1 MQKHRHASLWRH
13 LGKYRLYCVIA
24 PLFMVGE
31 ISVDLIQPDLMAQ
44 IIDDGVTQG
53 NLSLVISI
61 GIRMILL
68 VLAGGACG
76 ILCGVFANIGSQ
88 RFGNDVRK
96 DLFSHIQDLSF
107 EQTDSFSTGSL
118 ITRLCSDVTQIQNL
132 VMTMMRGLIR
142 SGLMFAGGIFMLY
155 HESHRFAIVA
165 LCALP
170 FVIAA
175 ILFFLYKAS
184 PIYTVVQD
192 KLDGVNN
199 AVQENLAGVR
209 VVRAFVQEDAEQERF
224 DKVNKDLCDTTLKV
238 NEMLAFLTPFV
249 NIVLN
254 LAVVTVLYLAGGEVL
269 AGSSLASGQVIASIT
284 YMTMI
289 LNAVTFLANVFQN
302 LTRAIASVRRVGE
315 VLDTEPVIRDGKLPA
330 QRDGSLPA
338 QKDGSHPPMEAAD
351 STSGSI
357 EFDHVSFTYPGTTS
371 PVLSDL
377 TFSLTK
383 GQTLGIIGATGCGKT
398 SLIQLVPRFY
408 DVTEGR
414 VLVDG
419 VDVRDYRL
427 SDLRSKIAYVSQKAE
442 LYSGSIRDN
451 ITFGREEITDEK
463 IREAAKIAQA
473 DGFILE
479 QKEGYDTP
487 VTESGHSLSG
497 GQKQRISIAR
507 ALAGQSEILVLDDAT
522 SALDLE
528 TESELYGTLR
538 AQRPFL
544 TRIIV
549 AQRIHSIEDADQIL
563 VLDHGK
569 VVGLGTHDELKK
581 SCTVYRDLCRL
592 QLGEEAL

>member
-1 MQKHRHASLWRH
+1 MHKKSHASLWHH
-13 LGKYRLYCVIA
+13 LKKYRLFCVLA

-44 IIDDGVTQG
+44 IIDEGVTQG

-68 VLAGGACG
+68 VLVGGICG
-76 ILCGVFANIGSQ
+76 VMCGVFANIGAQ

-96 DLFSHIQDLSF
+96 DLFAHIQDLSF

-155 HESHRFAIVA
+155 HESHEFALVA

-170 FVIAA
+170 FVVAA
-175 ILFFLYKAS
+175 ILFFLHKAS
-184 PIYTVVQD
+184 PVYAVVQD

-209 VVRAFVQEDAEQERF
+209 VVRAFVQEEAEQERF
-224 DKVNKDLCDTTLKV
+224 NRVNKDLCDTNLKV
-238 NEMLAFLTPFV
+238 SEMLAFLTPFV

-254 LAVVTVLYLAGGEVL
+254 LAVITVLYLAGGEVM

-289 LNAVTFLANVFQN
+289 LNSVMFLANVFQS
-302 LTRAIASVRRVGE
+302 LTRAIASVRRVEE
-315 VLDTEPVIRDGKLPA
+315 VLATEPVIRDGKSEPS
-330 QRDGSLPA
+330 DNS
-338 QKDGSHPPMEAAD
+338 
-351 STSGSI
+351 SGSVV
-357 EFDHVSFTYPGTTS
+357 FDHVSFTYPGTDA

-377 TFSLTK
+377 TLSLGR

-398 SLIQLVPRFY
+398 SLIQLIPRFY
-408 DVTEGR
+408 DATEGK

-419 VDVRDYRL
+419 IDVRDYSL
-427 SDLRSKIAYVSQKAE
+427 SDLRKKIAYVAQKAE
-442 LYSGSIRDN
+442 LYSGSIKDN
-451 ITFGREEITDEK
+451 ITFGRDDVTEEEVE
-463 IREAAKIAQA
+463 EAADIAQA
-473 DGFILE
+473 SGFIHEQKDGF
-479 QKEGYDTP
+479 DTP

-507 ALAGQSEILVLDDAT
+507 ALAGRAEILVLDDAT
-522 SALDLE
+522 CALDLE
-528 TESELYGTLR
+528 TEAELYDALR
-538 AQRPFL
+538 
-544 TRIIV
+544 
-549 AQRIHSIEDADQIL
+549 
-563 VLDHGK
+563 
-569 VVGLGTHDELKK
+569 
-581 SCTVYRDLCRL
+581 
-592 QLGEEAL
+592 

>member
-1 MQKHRHASLWRH
+1 MHNSQHVSLWRH
-13 LGKYRLYCVIA
+13 LKKYWLYCIIA

-44 IIDDGVTQG
+44 IIDDGVTKG
-53 NLSLVISI
+53 NMDLVVTI

-68 VLAGGACG
+68 VIVGGACG
-76 ILCGVFANIGSQ
+76 ILCGVFANIGAQ

-96 DLFSHIQDLSF
+96 DLFSHIQALSF

-118 ITRLCSDVTQIQNL
+118 ITRLVSDVTQIQNL
-132 VMTMMRGLIR
+132 VMTLMRGLIR

-155 HESHRFAIVA
+155 HESPRFALVA
-165 LCALP
+165 LAALP
-170 FVIAA
+170 FVVAA
-175 ILFFLYKAS
+175 ILFFLWKAS
-184 PIYTVVQD
+184 PVYAVVQD

-199 AVQENLAGVR
+199 VVQEDLAGVR
-209 VVRAFVQEDAEQERF
+209 VIRAFVQEDAEQERF

-238 NEMLAFLTPFV
+238 SEMLAFLQPFV

-254 LAVVTVLYLAGGEVL
+254 LAVITVLYLAGGEVL
-269 AGSSLASGQVIASIT
+269 VGSDLASGQVIASIT

-289 LNAVTFLANVFQN
+289 LNAVTFLANIFQT
-302 LTRAIASVRRVGE
+302 LTRAIASVKRVEE
-315 VLDTEPVIRDGKLPA
+315 VLAAEPVIKDADAPA
-330 QRDGSLPA
+330 DVTNT
-338 QKDGSHPPMEAAD
+338 DDAAK
-351 STSGSI
+351 GSI
-357 EFDHVSFTYPGTTS
+357 TFDHVSFTYPGTTS

-377 TFSLTK
+377 SLSVKK

-398 SLIQLVPRFY
+398 SFIQLIPRFY
-408 DVTEGR
+408 DATEGQ

-419 VDVRDYRL
+419 VDVKDYKL
-427 SDLRSKIAYVSQKAE
+427 TDLRGKIAYVSQKAE

-451 ITFGREEITDEK
+451 IVFGREGLTDHR
-463 IREAAKIAQA
+463 IGEAAGIAQA
-473 DGFILE
+473 TDFIRE
-479 QKEGYDTP
+479 QSNGLDTP

-497 GQKQRISIAR
+497 GQKQRICIAR
-507 ALAGQSEILVLDDAT
+507 ALAGSEEILVLDDAT

-528 TESELYGTLR
+528 TEARLYSALEK
-538 AQRPFL
+538 QRPDL

-569 VVGLGTHDELKK
+569 AVGLGTHEELKK
-581 SCTVYRDLCRL
+581 SCPVYRDLCLL
-592 QLGEEAL
+592 QLGKEALE

>member
-1 MQKHRHASLWRH
+1 MQHVVWRTTFMQNNQHVSLWRH
-13 LGKYRLYCVIA
+13 LRKYRLYCVLA

-44 IIDDGVTQG
+44 IIDKGVTQG

-61 GIRMILL
+61 GVRMILL

-132 VMTMMRGLIR
+132 VMTLMRGLIR
-142 SGLMFAGGIFMLY
+142 SGLMFAGGIFMLA
-155 HESHRFAIVA
+155 HESRKFAFVA

-170 FVIAA
+170 FVVAA

-184 PIYTVVQD
+184 PVYAVVQD

-224 DKVNKDLCDTTLKV
+224 DDVNKDLCDTTLKV
-238 NEMLAFLTPFV
+238 SEMLAFLTPFV

-254 LAVVTVLYLAGGEVL
+254 LAVITVLYLAGGDVL

-302 LTRAIASVRRVGE
+302 LTRAIASVKRVEE
-315 VLDTEPVIRDGKLPA
+315 VLAAEPVIRDAESYTPVPA
-330 QRDGSLPA
+330 VG
-338 QKDGSHPPMEAAD
+338 
-351 STSGSI
+351 SGSI

-377 TFSLTK
+377 TLSLTK
-383 GQTLGIIGATGCGKT
+383 GQTLGIIGATECGKT
-398 SLIQLVPRFY
+398 SLIQLIPRFY
-408 DVTEGR
+408 DATKGK
-414 VLVDG
+414 VLIDG
-419 VDVRDYRL
+419 IDVRDYRL
-427 SDLRSKIAYVSQKAE
+427 SDLREKIAYVSQKAE

-451 ITFGREEITDEK
+451 ITFGRSEITDTE
-463 IREAAKIAQA
+463 IEEAAEIAQA
-473 DGFILE
+473 TGFILE
-479 QKEGYDTP
+479 QSRGFDTP

-507 ALAGQSEILVLDDAT
+507 ALAGRSEILVLDDAT
-522 SALDLE
+522 CALDLA
-528 TESELYGTLR
+528 TEAKLYDALR
-538 AQRPFL
+538 KQRPSL
-544 TRIIV
+544 TRIVV

-569 VVGLGTHDELKK
+569 TVGLGTHDELKK
-581 SCTVYRDLCRL
+581 SCPVYRDLCRL
-592 QLGEEAL
+592 QLGEEAV